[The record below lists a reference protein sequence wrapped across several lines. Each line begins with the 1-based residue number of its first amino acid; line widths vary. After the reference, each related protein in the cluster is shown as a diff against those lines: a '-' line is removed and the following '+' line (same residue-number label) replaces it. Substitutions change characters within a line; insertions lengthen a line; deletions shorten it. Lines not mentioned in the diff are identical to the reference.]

1 MNITENI
8 RYIGVNDYEIDLFES
23 MYPVPDGVSYNS
35 YVILDEKTAVM
46 DTVEERF
53 FERWIAKLEAAL
65 ENRKPDYLIVQHME
79 PDHSANVLRFAEKY
93 PEAVIVSSQK
103 AFGMMKNFFGTDF
116 EDRRII
122 VAEGDRFSLG
132 NHKFIF
138 LAAPMVHWPE
148 VIMTYEET
156 EKILFS
162 ADAFGKFGALC
173 EKEEGCSEKEGTVG
187 AERKRSMEWDDEAR
201 RYYFGIVGK
210 YGVQVQNLLKK
221 VSKHEVKT
229 ICSLHGP
236 VLNENLDHYLSLYQ
250 TWASYQ
256 PEAEG
261 IVIAYASIY
270 GNTQEAVCI
279 LEEKLRQKGYHNIA
293 VYDLARCDM
302 TKALADAFRYSKLV
316 LASPTYNAGLFPV
329 VSQFISYLTERGYSN
344 RIVALMENGT
354 WAPMAT
360 SLMKKRFEQSKG
372 IVFAETEV
380 TLVSAVK
387 DEDRECLERLAEELC
402 TRGGSKL
409 SGNEKP

>member
-1 MNITENI
+1 MNITDNI
-8 RYIGVNDYEIDLFES
+8 RYIGVDDYEIDLFES
-23 MYPVPDGVSYNS
+23 MYPVPEGVSYNS

-53 FERWIAKLEAAL
+53 YEQWIANLEAAL
-65 ENRKPDYLIVQHME
+65 GNRKPDYLIVQHME
-79 PDHSANVLRFAEKY
+79 PDHSANVLRFAGKY
-93 PEAVIVSSQK
+93 PETVIVSSQK
-103 AFGMMKNFFGTDF
+103 AFSMMKNFFGTDF
-116 EDRRII
+116 ENRRIM
-122 VAEGDRFSLG
+122 VAEGDRLSLG
-132 NHKFIF
+132 KHKFIF

-173 EKEEGCSEKEGTVG
+173 KKEEGCSENEGTVVG
-187 AERKRSMEWDDEAR
+187 ERQRNAEWDNEAR

-221 VSKHEVKT
+221 VSKYEVKT

-236 VLNENLDHYLSLYQ
+236 VLNENLEHYLSLYQ
-250 TWASYQ
+250 TWASYR
-256 PEAEG
+256 PEKEG

-270 GNTQEAVCI
+270 GNTAKAVRI
-279 LEEKLRQKGYHNIA
+279 LEEKLRQKGYHSIA

-302 TKALADAFRYSKLV
+302 TKALADAFRYNKLV

-329 VSQFISYLTERGYSN
+329 VNQFISYLTERNYSN
-344 RIVALMENGT
+344 RKVAFVENGT
-354 WAPMAT
+354 WAPMVT

-372 IVFAETEV
+372 IVFAEAGL
-380 TLVSAVK
+380 TLLSAVK
-387 DEDRECLERLAEELC
+387 NEDEAQLEAMAEELC
-402 TRGGSKL
+402 ACDGSKFQD
-409 SGNEKP
+409 EMA